1 MRTVG
6 TETTPPSPPTSLSDL
21 RAAAAA
27 LEGVALR
34 TPLIEAPRL
43 AERLGV
49 PVWLKCEQ
57 WQPIGAFKVRGAWTA
72 VTRLPEAARSKGVIA
87 HSSGNHGRA
96 VAWVARRLS
105 TRAVIVMNDN
115 APPIKVAAVRAEGA
129 EVVLVDRYIR
139 QKTAEELAGREGL
152 AMIPPFE
159 HPDVILGQATCALE
173 ILDQQPE
180 LSALLV
186 PVGGGGLLGGSCVA
200 AAALGSAAELIG
212 VEPEGAAKLTAALA
226 AGEPVALP
234 ATASI
239 ADGLLPVALGQIP
252 WSHIGQRVRRALR
265 IPDEAIGAAV
275 RFLFQSM
282 GLRVEP
288 SGAVAVAALLEGH
301 YRPSGPVAAILS
313 GGNVDPD
320 LFARL
325 TA

>member
-1 MRTVG
+1 
-6 TETTPPSPPTSLSDL
+6 
-21 RAAAAA
+21 
-27 LEGVALR
+27 
-34 TPLIEAPRL
+34 
-43 AERLGV
+43 
-49 PVWLKCEQ
+49 
-57 WQPIGAFKVRGAWTA
+57 
-72 VTRLPEAARSKGVIA
+72 
-87 HSSGNHGRA
+87 
-96 VAWVARRLS
+96 
-105 TRAVIVMNDN
+105 MNDN
-115 APPIKVAAVRAEGA
+115 APPVKVEAVRAEGA
-129 EVVLVDRYIR
+129 EVVLVDRYVR
-139 QKTAEELAGREGL
+139 QKTADELAGREGL
-152 AMIPPFE
+152 AMVPPFE

-173 ILDQQPE
+173 ILEARPE
-180 LSALLV
+180 ISALLV
-186 PVGGGGLLGGSCVA
+186 PVGGGGLLGGSCLA
-200 AAALGSAAELIG
+200 AAAWASG
-212 VEPEGAAKLTAALA
+212 GADRGRARGRAKLTAALA
-226 AGEPVALP
+226 AGKPVALP

-265 IPDEAIGAAV
+265 IPDDAIGSAV